1 MIRGA
6 DYPVQIKDDS
16 LIFHPL
22 FLLHLMV
29 YTHGFN
35 SSDFCLFLVIILS
48 QKRRKVKTIS
58 DILPRETEERRLP
71 AE

>member
-1 MIRGA
+1 MAEVKTRSQSSGIRINEHLKKFGA
-6 DYPVQIKDDS
+6 
-16 LIFHPL
+16 
-22 FLLHLMV
+22 V
-29 YTHGFN
+29 YAF
-35 SSDFCLFLVIILS
+35 LFLVIILS